1 MNYYI
6 ACFFLIVV
14 LCGCE
19 NKTDNSVEIRTFPEI
34 ISLEG
39 QPINDITV
47 LSRGNV
53 ALCVIDTFLVIQ
65 TGEEKILKIYG
76 TSTHNLLAEYGDSG
90 EGPEEFM
97 RPVLVKQ
104 VKYDSENKS
113 PIITVYDIARRRVN
127 FINILNL
134 ISKKGVIHEQKPLP
148 KGDSYMLHFYFI
160 NDDFLLAKPEG
171 EGRFFHYDYGSGE
184 TKIIPYLPKI
194 DFPIKDEYLYP
205 IFRSFVSVNM
215 DKGLIAAAPM
225 LLGGIDF
232 FDLNGNYLR
241 STIFDSTEKLANT
254 LTIAED
260 TGIFNPFHYISDI
273 DAKGEFI
280 YGLNYNNLSTDI
292 YDHGNNSNLK
302 VEVFDWEG
310 NPIKEYI
317 LNDNRFIETLAVD
330 LKNNRIYGYCRD
342 ERDSNIIIYNMK

>member
-1 MNYYI
+1 M
-6 ACFFLIVV
+6 
-14 LCGCE
+14 
-19 NKTDNSVEIRTFPEI
+19 
-34 ISLEG
+34 
-39 QPINDITV
+39 
-47 LSRGNV
+47 LSSGNV
-53 ALCVIDTFLVIQ
+53 DLCVIDTFLVIQ
-65 TGEEKILKIYG
+65 KREEKILKIYG
-76 TSTHNLLAEYGDSG
+76 TNTHDLLAEYGDLG
-90 EGPEEFM
+90 GGPEEFM

-113 PIITVYDIARRRVN
+113 PIITVYDMSRRRVN

-134 ISKKGVIHEQKPLP
+134 IRKKGVIHEQKPLP

-160 NDDFLLAKPEG
+160 NEDFLLAKPEG

-184 TKIIPYLPKI
+184 TKIIPYVPKI
-194 DFPIKDEYLYP
+194 DFPIEDEYFYP
-205 IFRSFVSVNM
+205 IFRSAVTVNM

-241 STIFDSTEKLANT
+241 STIFDTTEKLANT

-260 TGIFNPFHYISDI
+260 TEIFNPFHYISDI
-273 DAKGEFI
+273 DSKGEFI

-342 ERDSNIIIYNMK
+342 EKDSNIIIYNMK